1 MDGPPALAPAAVARS
16 VRVRYPGATA
26 WTPDEVEVEVA
37 PGEVLLILGP
47 SGCGKSTFALSFN
60 GLVPHAVPAEF
71 AGTMTVGGVS
81 TREAS
86 VAELSERVAM
96 VFQDPE
102 AQLVTRTVL
111 DEVCFGPENRL
122 VPAAEVE
129 ARAEAAL
136 RAVGLWDRRD
146 ENPEILS
153 GGGKQRLAIACA
165 LALGSP
171 LLVLDEP
178 TSSLDPAGAEEV
190 YRLLGELTAPG
201 STRSVVLVEHDL
213 DLALG
218 IVNTVLVLD
227 GAGRPFASGPVR
239 EVLRARAE
247 DLEALGVWLPTPT
260 TAALRMRRAGIP
272 LDPLPLTVEELAAA
286 LADLDVD
293 SAAEPEGAGGAG
305 LAVQPGR
312 GAWAEVRAE
321 TRGDWGR
328 TELSGAAE
336 PSATGPGGDAEAL
349 PAVSVTGLTVKRG
362 GRRILNEVSLR
373 VPRGDFLAVV
383 GPNGAGKSTLVQ
395 SLAGVLRVPR
405 GTVEVLGIDPARAS
419 ASALRETIG
428 FVFQN
433 PEHQFAAP
441 TVQDELALGLRQ
453 RRLPE
458 TEVSAR
464 VDGMLT
470 LLDLHAH
477 RSSHPFLL
485 SGGQK
490 RRLSVGTALIEGAP
504 VLVLDEPTFGQDRAR
519 AADLLELLAALNA
532 SGTTVIAVTHDL
544 GLIGQ
549 YARHVAI
556 LDEGRVVALDETARI
571 LSDRALLE
579 AHALRQPPLVRA
591 LAGPSIPAELRG
603 LTRLADLPGLR

>member
-1 MDGPPALAPAAVARS
+1 MDGPPPLAPAAVARS
-16 VRVRYPGATA
+16 VRVRHPGATA
-26 WTPDEVEVEVA
+26 WTPDEVDVDVA

-47 SGCGKSTFALSFN
+47 SGCGKSTFALTFN

-129 ARAEAAL
+129 ARAEGAL

-146 ENPEILS
+146 ENPDILS

-218 IVNTVLVLD
+218 IVDTVLVLD

-272 LDPLPLTVEELAAA
+272 LDPLPLTAGELAAA
-286 LADLDVD
+286 LADPGVD
-293 SAAEPEGAGGAG
+293 GAGEPAGAGGSEVAG
-305 LAVQPGR
+305 GG
-312 GAWAEVRAE
+312 GAWAEVCAE
-321 TRGDWGR
+321 TQGDRGGA
-328 TELSGAAE
+328 EGPSGA
-336 PSATGPGGDAEAL
+336 GPGRDAEAR

-405 GTVEVLGIDPARAS
+405 GTVEVLGLEPARAS

-433 PEHQFAAP
+433 PEHQFVAH

-458 TEVSAR
+458 AEVTAG
-464 VDGMLT
+464 VDRMLT

-477 RSSHPFLL
+477 RSSHPFRL

-504 VLVLDEPTFGQDRAR
+504 VLVLDEPTSGQDRAR

-532 SGTTVIAVTHDL
+532 TGTTVIVVTHDL

-571 LSDRALLE
+571 LGDRALLE

-591 LAGPSIPAELRG
+591 LAGPSIPVELRG

>member
-1 MDGPPALAPAAVARS
+1 VDGPPALAPAAVARS
-16 VRVRYPGATA
+16 VRIRYPGATA

-146 ENPEILS
+146 ENPDILS

-178 TSSLDPAGAEEV
+178 TSSLDPAGTEEV

-293 SAAEPEGAGGAG
+293 SAAE
-305 LAVQPGR
+305 
-312 GAWAEVRAE
+312 
-321 TRGDWGR
+321 
-328 TELSGAAE
+328 E
-336 PSATGPGGDAEAL
+336 PSVTEEPSGTGSDPDTEALPAL

-362 GRRILNEVSLR
+362 GRRILSEVSLR

-395 SLAGVLRVPR
+395 SLAGVLRVRR

-433 PEHQFAAP
+433 PEHQFVAH
-441 TVQDELALGLRQ
+441 TVEDELALGLRQ

-532 SGTTVIAVTHDL
+532 SGTTVIVVTHDL

>member
-16 VRVRYPGATA
+16 VRIRYPGATA

-146 ENPEILS
+146 ENPDILS

-178 TSSLDPAGAEEV
+178 TSSLDPAGTEEV

-293 SAAEPEGAGGAG
+293 SAAE
-305 LAVQPGR
+305 
-312 GAWAEVRAE
+312 
-321 TRGDWGR
+321 
-328 TELSGAAE
+328 E
-336 PSATGPGGDAEAL
+336 PSVTEEPSGTGSDPDTEALPAL

-362 GRRILNEVSLR
+362 GRRILSEVSLR

-395 SLAGVLRVPR
+395 SLAGVLRVRR

-433 PEHQFAAP
+433 PEHQFVAH
-441 TVQDELALGLRQ
+441 TVEDELALGLRQ

-532 SGTTVIAVTHDL
+532 SGTTVIVVTHDL

-591 LAGPSIPAELRG
+591 LAGPSIPLELRG
-603 LTRLADLPGLR
+603 LTRLVDLPGLR

>member
-1 MDGPPALAPAAVARS
+1 VDGPPALAPAAVARS
-16 VRVRYPGATA
+16 VRIRYPGATA

-146 ENPEILS
+146 ENPDILS

-178 TSSLDPAGAEEV
+178 TSNLDPAGAEEV

-213 DLALG
+213 DLALA
-218 IVNTVLVLD
+218 IVDTVLVLD

-293 SAAEPEGAGGAG
+293 SAAE
-305 LAVQPGR
+305 
-312 GAWAEVRAE
+312 
-321 TRGDWGR
+321 
-328 TELSGAAE
+328 E
-336 PSATGPGGDAEAL
+336 PSVTEEPSGTGSDPDAEALPAL

-362 GRRILNEVSLR
+362 GRRILSEISLR

-405 GTVEVLGIDPARAS
+405 GTVGVLGIDPARAS
-419 ASALRETIG
+419 ASALRKTIG

-433 PEHQFAAP
+433 PEHQFVAH
-441 TVQDELALGLRQ
+441 TVEDELALGLRQ

-458 TEVSAR
+458 AEVSAR

-477 RSSHPFLL
+477 RTSHPFLL

-532 SGTTVIAVTHDL
+532 SGTTVIVVTHDL

>member
-1 MDGPPALAPAAVARS
+1 VDGPPALAPAAVARS
-16 VRVRYPGATA
+16 VRIRYPGATA
-26 WTPDEVEVEVA
+26 WTPDKVEVEVA

-293 SAAEPEGAGGAG
+293 SAAE
-305 LAVQPGR
+305 
-312 GAWAEVRAE
+312 
-321 TRGDWGR
+321 
-328 TELSGAAE
+328 E
-336 PSATGPGGDAEAL
+336 PSVTEEPSGTGSDPDAEALPAL

-362 GRRILNEVSLR
+362 GRRIQSEVSLR

-383 GPNGAGKSTLVQ
+383 GQNGAGKSTLVQ

-405 GTVEVLGIDPARAS
+405 GTVDVLGLDPARAS
-419 ASALRETIG
+419 GSALRETIG

-433 PEHQFAAP
+433 PEHQFVAH
-441 TVQDELALGLRQ
+441 TVEDELALGLRQ

-532 SGTTVIAVTHDL
+532 SGTTVIVVTHDL

>member
-1 MDGPPALAPAAVARS
+1 MDGPPPLAPAAVARS

-146 ENPEILS
+146 ENPDILS

-218 IVNTVLVLD
+218 IVDTVLVLD
-227 GAGRPFASGPVR
+227 GAGRPFASGPIG

-293 SAAEPEGAGGAG
+293 NAGEKAGAGGSEVAG
-305 LAVQPGR
+305 GG
-312 GAWAEVRAE
+312 GAWAEVRAD
-321 TRGDWGR
+321 TRGDRG
-328 TELSGAAE
+328 GAAE
-336 PSATGPGGDAEAL
+336 PSGTGSGRDAEAP
-349 PAVSVTGLTVKRG
+349 PAVSVTGLSVRRG
-362 GRRILNEVSLR
+362 ARRILNEVSLR

-405 GTVEVLGIDPARAS
+405 GTVEVLGIDQARAS
-419 ASALRETIG
+419 GSALRETIG

-433 PEHQFAAP
+433 PEHQFVAH

-477 RSSHPFLL
+477 RSSHPFRL

-532 SGTTVIAVTHDL
+532 SGTTVIVVTHDL

-571 LSDRALLE
+571 LGDRALLE

>member
-1 MDGPPALAPAAVARS
+1 VDGPPALAPAAVARS
-16 VRVRYPGATA
+16 VRIRYPGATA

-178 TSSLDPAGAEEV
+178 TSNLDPAGAEEV

-213 DLALG
+213 DLALA
-218 IVNTVLVLD
+218 IVDTVLVLD

-293 SAAEPEGAGGAG
+293 SAA
-305 LAVQPGR
+305 Q
-312 GAWAEVRAE
+312 
-321 TRGDWGR
+321 
-328 TELSGAAE
+328 E
-336 PSATGPGGDAEAL
+336 PSVTEEPSETGPGRDAEAL

-362 GRRILNEVSLR
+362 GRRILSEVSLR

-405 GTVEVLGIDPARAS
+405 GTVGVLGIDPARAS
-419 ASALRETIG
+419 ASALRKTIG

-433 PEHQFAAP
+433 PEHQFAAH

-458 TEVSAR
+458 AEVSAR

-477 RSSHPFLL
+477 RTSHPFLL

-532 SGTTVIAVTHDL
+532 SGTTVIVVTHDL

>member
-16 VRVRYPGATA
+16 VRIRYPGATA

-178 TSSLDPAGAEEV
+178 TSNLDPAGAEEV

-213 DLALG
+213 DLALA
-218 IVNTVLVLD
+218 IVDTVLVLD

-293 SAAEPEGAGGAG
+293 SAA
-305 LAVQPGR
+305 Q
-312 GAWAEVRAE
+312 
-321 TRGDWGR
+321 
-328 TELSGAAE
+328 E
-336 PSATGPGGDAEAL
+336 PSVTEEPSETGPGRDAEAL

-362 GRRILNEVSLR
+362 GRRILSEVSLR

-405 GTVEVLGIDPARAS
+405 GTVGVLGIDPARAS
-419 ASALRETIG
+419 ASALRKTIG

-433 PEHQFAAP
+433 PEHQFVAH
-441 TVQDELALGLRQ
+441 TVEDELALGLRQ

-477 RSSHPFLL
+477 RTSHPFLL

-532 SGTTVIAVTHDL
+532 SGTTVIVVTHDL

>member
-1 MDGPPALAPAAVARS
+1 VDGPPALAPAAVARS

-26 WTPDEVEVEVA
+26 WTPDKVEVEVA

-293 SAAEPEGAGGAG
+293 SAAE
-305 LAVQPGR
+305 
-312 GAWAEVRAE
+312 
-321 TRGDWGR
+321 
-328 TELSGAAE
+328 E
-336 PSATGPGGDAEAL
+336 PSVTEEPSGTGSDPDAEALPAL

-362 GRRILNEVSLR
+362 GRRILSEVSLR

-405 GTVEVLGIDPARAS
+405 GTVDVLGLDPARAS
-419 ASALRETIG
+419 GSALRETIG

-433 PEHQFAAP
+433 PEHQFVAH
-441 TVQDELALGLRQ
+441 TVEDELALGLRQ

>member
-1 MDGPPALAPAAVARS
+1 
-16 VRVRYPGATA
+16 
-26 WTPDEVEVEVA
+26 
-37 PGEVLLILGP
+37 
-47 SGCGKSTFALSFN
+47 
-60 GLVPHAVPAEF
+60 
-71 AGTMTVGGVS
+71 
-81 TREAS
+81 
-86 VAELSERVAM
+86 
-96 VFQDPE
+96 
-102 AQLVTRTVL
+102 
-111 DEVCFGPENRL
+111 
-122 VPAAEVE
+122 
-129 ARAEAAL
+129 
-136 RAVGLWDRRD
+136 
-146 ENPEILS
+146 
-153 GGGKQRLAIACA
+153 
-165 LALGSP
+165 
-171 LLVLDEP
+171 
-178 TSSLDPAGAEEV
+178 
-190 YRLLGELTAPG
+190 
-201 STRSVVLVEHDL
+201 
-213 DLALG
+213 
-218 IVNTVLVLD
+218 
-227 GAGRPFASGPVR
+227 
-239 EVLRARAE
+239 
-247 DLEALGVWLPTPT
+247 
-260 TAALRMRRAGIP
+260 
-272 LDPLPLTVEELAAA
+272 
-286 LADLDVD
+286 
-293 SAAEPEGAGGAG
+293 
-305 LAVQPGR
+305 
-312 GAWAEVRAE
+312 
-321 TRGDWGR
+321 
-328 TELSGAAE
+328 
-336 PSATGPGGDAEAL
+336 
-349 PAVSVTGLTVKRG
+349 
-362 GRRILNEVSLR
+362 
-373 VPRGDFLAVV
+373 VV

-405 GTVEVLGIDPARAS
+405 GTVGVLGIDPARAS

-433 PEHQFAAP
+433 PEHQFVAH
-441 TVQDELALGLRQ
+441 TVEDELALGLRQ

>member
-1 MDGPPALAPAAVARS
+1 MDGPSPLALAAVARS
-16 VRVRYPGATA
+16 VRVRYPGADA
-26 WTPDEVEVEVA
+26 WTPDGVEVEVT
-37 PGEVLLILGP
+37 PGEVLLLLGP

-71 AGTMTVGGVS
+71 EGAMTVGGLS

-86 VAELSERVAM
+86 VAELSEHVAM

-102 AQLVTRTVL
+102 AQLVTRTIL

-129 ARAEAAL
+129 ARAEGAL

-146 ENPEILS
+146 ENPDILS

-165 LALGSP
+165 LALEAP

-190 YRLLGELTAPG
+190 YRLLGELTERG
-201 STRSVVLVEHDL
+201 SMRSVVLVEHDL

-218 IVNTVLVLD
+218 IVDTVLVLD
-227 GAGRPFASGPVR
+227 GAGRPFAHGPVQ
-239 EVLRARAE
+239 EVLRTRAE
-247 DLEALGVWLPTPT
+247 DLETLGVWLPTPA
-260 TAALRMRRAGIP
+260 TAALRLRRAGIP
-272 LDPLPLTVEELAAA
+272 LDPLPLTAEELAEA
-286 LADLDVD
+286 LAGLDAD
-293 SAAEPEGAGGAG
+293 RAAELGGAVGAGV
-305 LAVQPGR
+305 AVR
-312 GAWAEVRAE
+312 AEVRAE
-321 TRGDWGR
+321 AGGTGR
-328 TELSGAAE
+328 PAVSD
-336 PSATGPGGDAEAL
+336 PGRDAEAL
-349 PAVSVTGLTVKRG
+349 PAVSVTGLSVKRG
-362 GRRILNEVSLR
+362 GRRILNDVSLR

-405 GTVEVLGIDPARAS
+405 GTVEVLGLDPARAS
-419 ASALRETIG
+419 AGALRETIG

-433 PEHQFAAP
+433 PEHQFVTHA
-441 TVQDELALGLRQ
+441 VQDELALGLRR

-458 TEVSAR
+458 AEVDAR
-464 VDGMLT
+464 VDRMLT
-470 LLDLHAH
+470 LLNLQAN

-519 AADLLELLAALNA
+519 AADLLGLLAALNA
-532 SGTTVIAVTHDL
+532 SGTTVIVVTHDL

-556 LDEGRVVALDETARI
+556 LDEGRVVTLDETARI
-571 LSDRALLE
+571 LGDRALLE
-579 AHALRQPPLVRA
+579 AHALRLPPLVRA
-591 LAGPSIPAELRG
+591 LAGPSIPRDLRG
-603 LTRLADLPGLR
+603 RTRLADLPGPR

>member
-218 IVNTVLVLD
+218 IVDTVLVLD

-293 SAAEPEGAGGAG
+293 SAAE
-305 LAVQPGR
+305 
-312 GAWAEVRAE
+312 
-321 TRGDWGR
+321 
-328 TELSGAAE
+328 E
-336 PSATGPGGDAEAL
+336 PSVTEEPSGTGSDPDAEALPAL

-362 GRRILNEVSLR
+362 GRRILSEVSLR

-405 GTVEVLGIDPARAS
+405 GTVDVLGLDPARAS
-419 ASALRETIG
+419 GSALRETIG

-433 PEHQFAAP
+433 PEHQFVAH
-441 TVQDELALGLRQ
+441 TVEDELALGLRQ

-532 SGTTVIAVTHDL
+532 SGTTVIVVTHDL